1 MPADLTRRSI
11 VLGPAAH
18 ELRRHVGPTAWVVLE
33 ELLQRSTSDGDQIV
47 APVSIRSLGSSLGLA
62 KDTVAR
68 AVRRLR
74 ELGAIEAVQAR
85 ATSGAFDAGSYRI
98 TVPAVCLS
106 LVCPPQPPVVS
117 SSARPS
123 SAPSFFS
130 RQVAWWEPPVDD
142 ADRRARDAQRATLRT
157 ENRRR
162 TAAIGAELD
171 MVPRFAL
178 PDRTY
183 YLMAGP
189 VAAVAGLRDPSTGHW
204 LNPDLFW
211 PDDRRWFVAT
221 DVDFWSLYVGGSNDL
236 IAELARSVIT
246 PTEIV
251 TLADQLDEQD

>member
-1 MPADLTRRSI
+1 MIFGDEVTSAATTAAAAWISPARR
-11 VLGPAAH
+11 
-18 ELRRHVGPTAWVVLE
+18 GPTGTVGGLVPNAYASMIRLHAPPPRPGDWWAAYRDLYEVVADIGARHTSRPDRAWFAVWE
-33 ELLQRSTSDGDQIV
+33 GH
-47 APVSIRSLGSSLGLA
+47 GF
-62 KDTVAR
+62 DTV
-68 AVRRLR
+68 
-74 ELGAIEAVQAR
+74 
-85 ATSGAFDAGSYRI
+85 T
-98 TVPAVCLS
+98 
-106 LVCPPQPPVVS
+106 
-117 SSARPS
+117 
-123 SAPSFFS
+123 
-130 RQVAWWEPPVDD
+130 RQVAWWGPPVDD
-142 ADRRARDAQRATLRT
+142 ADRRARDAQRTTLRT

-204 LNPDLFW
+204 LDPDLFW

-236 IAELARSVIT
+236 IAELPRSVIT

>member
-1 MPADLTRRSI
+1 MIFGDEVTSAATTAAAAWISPARR
-11 VLGPAAH
+11 
-18 ELRRHVGPTAWVVLE
+18 GPTGTVGGLVPNAYASMIRLHAAPPIPGGATYRDLYEVVADIGARHTSRPDRAWFAVWE
-33 ELLQRSTSDGDQIV
+33 GH
-47 APVSIRSLGSSLGLA
+47 GF
-62 KDTVAR
+62 DTV
-68 AVRRLR
+68 
-74 ELGAIEAVQAR
+74 
-85 ATSGAFDAGSYRI
+85 T
-98 TVPAVCLS
+98 
-106 LVCPPQPPVVS
+106 
-117 SSARPS
+117 
-123 SAPSFFS
+123 
-130 RQVAWWEPPVDD
+130 RQVAWWDPPVDD
-142 ADRRARDAQRATLRT
+142 ADRRARDAQRATLRI

-189 VAAVAGLRDPSTGHW
+189 VAAVAGLRDPSTGYW

-236 IAELARSVIT
+236 IAELARSVVT

-251 TLADQLDEQD
+251 TLTYQLDEQT

>member
-1 MPADLTRRSI
+1 MIFGDEVTSAATTAAAAWISPARR
-11 VLGPAAH
+11 
-18 ELRRHVGPTAWVVLE
+18 GPTGTVGGLVPNAYASMIRLHAPPPKPDDWWAAYRDLYEVVADIGARHTSHPDRAWFAVWE
-33 ELLQRSTSDGDQIV
+33 GH
-47 APVSIRSLGSSLGLA
+47 GF
-62 KDTVAR
+62 DTV
-68 AVRRLR
+68 
-74 ELGAIEAVQAR
+74 
-85 ATSGAFDAGSYRI
+85 T
-98 TVPAVCLS
+98 
-106 LVCPPQPPVVS
+106 
-117 SSARPS
+117 
-123 SAPSFFS
+123 
-130 RQVAWWEPPVDD
+130 RQVAWLDPPVDD

-189 VAAVAGLRDPSTGHW
+189 VAAVAGLWDPSTGHW

-236 IAELARSVIT
+236 IAELARSVVT